1 MLVTRGHVRIDVLYG
16 NLGARAK
23 AAFDLVAIVGLAI
36 LVLAIVD
43 RTGEIFLD
51 NLAGANRSNTPLRI
65 PLAWPQAPWFAGF
78 VLFLAVTVLA
88 FLRSLLALV
97 RGDLGTV
104 SATIGVP
111 SQDEEVKSEL
121 GSLGIG
127 TPNTGGEE
135 VDMLGTALVLLIA
148 LLAVSVPVAAVMGV
162 PGPGAQPVLLVHPAL
177 PGDGRHRVERQLRI
191 HPDRHP
197 DVRDAGRNPVAAR
210 ASPIASMPPSR
221 PGSPGCRAA

>member
-1 MLVTRGHVRIDVLYG
+1 MERLWRGASVAALWGAWAGGAMILLAAVVVTVEVISRKLLAFAFSGSDEIAAYLFAVGTSWSLAHVLVTRGHVRIDVLYG

-23 AAFDLVAIVGLAI
+23 AAFDLVAIVGLAV

-78 VLFLAVTVLA
+78 VLFLVVTVLA

-104 SATIGVP
+104 AQTIGVP
-111 SQDEEVKSEL
+111 SQDDEVKSEL

-127 TPNTGGEE
+127 TPNP
-135 VDMLGTALVLLIA
+135 TAK
-148 LLAVSVPVAAVMGV
+148 
-162 PGPGAQPVLLVHPAL
+162 
-177 PGDGRHRVERQLRI
+177 R
-191 HPDRHP
+191 
-197 DVRDAGRNPVAAR
+197 
-210 ASPIASMPPSR
+210 
-221 PGSPGCRAA
+221 